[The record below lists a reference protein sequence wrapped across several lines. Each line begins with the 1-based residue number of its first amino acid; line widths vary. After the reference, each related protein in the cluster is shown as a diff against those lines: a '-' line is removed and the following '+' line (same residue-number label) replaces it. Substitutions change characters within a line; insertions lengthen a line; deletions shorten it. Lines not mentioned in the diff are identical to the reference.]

1 MTDDMW
7 MGKQSYVSIKIQ
19 LKAWKSQQKSL
30 YKTAIKLDACETTVK
45 DIQGKKSLKNS
56 KRILSADCLST
67 AFKFT
72 GRKEGK
78 LEGTAQSQVR

>member
-30 YKTAIKLDACETTVK
+30 YKTAIKLDACERTVK
-45 DIQGKKSLKNS
+45 DIRGEK
-56 KRILSADCLST
+56 I
-67 AFKFT
+67 F
-72 GRKEGK
+72 
-78 LEGTAQSQVR
+78 